1 MDTTLQRAR
10 WFGYR
15 GKYLDLCKIFT
26 TTEIAKEFT
35 VLAEVEDDLWE
46 QFEDVERGVL
56 NISDIIIQAENTK
69 QNPTAK
75 NKAKFKKVSFKN
87 RWIKQKFIVLD
98 DNEIQDNNNRIE
110 ELLNSISTWNPTT
123 AGSTIDV
130 QTASYAI
137 FTADQLISLIQSV
150 NTAFD
155 REPFNKK
162 PLIDLVGSSD
172 IPVIQMWTNEHD
184 KVRYRS
190 VYNDNALDRIKALHQ
205 GANTTNVEQLTYLGD
220 KKVIIDPSKV
230 NIQIHRISPG
240 ISKSELL
247 GKDQYMF
254 AIYIPKDKI
263 YFIKDND

>member
-1 MDTTLQRAR
+1 M
-10 WFGYR
+10 
-15 GKYLDLCKIFT
+15 
-26 TTEIAKEFT
+26 
-35 VLAEVEDDLWE
+35 LAEVEDDLWE

-110 ELLNSISTWNPTT
+110 ELLNSIPTWNPTT